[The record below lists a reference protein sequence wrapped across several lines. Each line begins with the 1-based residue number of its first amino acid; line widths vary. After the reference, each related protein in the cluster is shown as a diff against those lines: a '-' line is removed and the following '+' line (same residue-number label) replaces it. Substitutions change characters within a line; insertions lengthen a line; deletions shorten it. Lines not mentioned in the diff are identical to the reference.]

1 MANSSNHSPE
11 QEEENIAQ
19 QSDTQSVLDDEIVL
33 KKPNI
38 SRKLSGPVTYASRLA
53 EVDLNSPNLI
63 LESARPLLR
72 ILTNIPEQMTQ
83 NEVTSFRN
91 ILEDEIDI
99 FFRIGEHLSLKRE
112 HVITARYCICTA
124 LDEAINRT
132 SWGGGD
138 ESGLGLWPKES
149 LLSTFHKDSY
159 GGDKLFLLTGKLSA
173 NPGEHIDVLELIYYL
188 LELGFEGRYRHDPN
202 GKRQL
207 EAIQSRLL
215 NIINS
220 ERQTNTFSLAPNWN
234 PAPEIKKKTGWR
246 FPARLTLLIA
256 AIILAGQ
263 FLWYKFN
270 LNHQAEKLSI
280 QITNIGDI
288 PFKPQQIAFE
298 KPKLQQLLQPEIEAQ
313 ILTLTGTDNSD
324 LISFR
329 GDGMFASGKAS
340 VDAKLEPTFQR
351 IVAEL
356 KKLPNVNIVVTG
368 HSDNVPMK
376 SAEFKSNDE
385 LSQARAE
392 AVAGLLEKNGYSKSL
407 IQAIGKGANKPVAPN
422 NTPEGR
428 ARNRRVEILVQYGQ
442 GTEAQPR
449 LSSTSATAEPAKP
462 ASEASAP

>member
-1 MANSSNHSPE
+1 MPNSSNHSSE

-19 QSDTQSVLDDEIVL
+19 QGNTLSALDDEIVL
-33 KKPNI
+33 KKPNLNQ
-38 SRKLSGPVTYASRLA
+38 KTSGPVTYASRLA
-53 EVDLNSPNLI
+53 EIDLNNPNLI
-63 LESARPLLR
+63 AETAKPLLR
-72 ILTNIPEQMTQ
+72 ILTNIPKEMTQ
-83 NEVTSFRN
+83 NGVDAFRN
-91 ILEDEIDI
+91 ILEDEIEI

-112 HVITARYCICTA
+112 HLVTARYCICTA

-138 ESGLGLWPKES
+138 ETGLGLWPKES

-207 EAIQSRLL
+207 EAIQNRLL

-220 ERQTNTFSLAPNWN
+220 ERKTNTFSLAPHWE
-234 PAPEIKKKTGWR
+234 PVSEIRKKTGWR
-246 FPARLTLLIA
+246 FPARLTMLIA

-270 LNHQAEKLSI
+270 LNTQAEKLAY

-288 PFKPQQIAFE
+288 PFKPQHIAFE

-313 ILTLTGTDNSD
+313 ILTLAGTDNSD

-329 GDGMFASGKAS
+329 GDGMFASGKAA
-340 VDAKLEPTFQR
+340 VDTKLEATFQR

-356 KKLPNVNIVVTG
+356 KKLPNVSIIVTG

-392 AVAGLLEKNGYSKSL
+392 AVATLLEKNGYPKSL
-407 IQAIGKGANKPVAPN
+407 IQAIGKGANEPVAQN

-428 ARNRRVEILVQYGQ
+428 AKNRRVEILVQYGQ
-442 GTEAQPR
+442 GTKTQSG
-449 LSSTSATAEPAKP
+449 LSAVPATAEPAKP